1 MKRTKKGVVDI
12 FTQYCLVLLREGM
25 VVQGKSCNW
34 RKYNLA
40 IFKIAISISVNNI

>member
-1 MKRTKKGVVDI
+1 MKRIKKGVVDI
-12 FTQYCLVLLREGM
+12 FIQYCLVLLEGM

-34 RKYNLA
+34 WKYNLA